1 MVQGGIVLIAH
12 EGQTVRMCD
21 AHIKEQSSTSTGR
34 CLEAVYF
41 HNSVQYY
48 HYFVL
53 GQQYICS
60 CSNSAPTREK
70 SPSICYFRIQ

>member
-21 AHIKEQSSTSTGR
+21 AHIKEQLSTSTGR

-53 GQQYICS
+53 GQQYVAVKTLKFCT
-60 CSNSAPTREK
+60 NA
-70 SPSICYFRIQ
+70 